1 MPSPILHTSHTL
13 LQKLLHQHRCP
24 QAVAARSMLSFL
36 FLALTSNKNSV
47 LRRTRITHLLHI
59 QTYYKIKIYQKFKT
73 KQNNGYR

>member
-1 MPSPILHTSHTL
+1 
-13 LQKLLHQHRCP
+13 
-24 QAVAARSMLSFL
+24 MLSFL

-59 QTYYKIKIYQKFKT
+59 RTYYKIKIYQKFKT